1 MTDDTNPQGSEPWTR
16 YHDMDPQGSEPWTG
30 YHAGMPAPPP
40 PAPVGAGPHR
50 AGGWIALLVGMLITL
65 ALVGSLLAFSGG
77 RRTAAPTIPSTG
89 ATVPLSPS
97 DNPSGSAGATPVGT
111 VVDIN
116 TSQQVLGADGLRP
129 LGAGT
134 GMVLTADGEILTNN
148 HVVEGA
154 SSIQVTIPGHGSSTA
169 TVVGVDPTDD
179 VALLQLN
186 SASGLA
192 TVTLGDSSTVQVGDP
207 ITAIGN
213 AFGRGGPPTSTT
225 GTVAAVHR
233 SITAQDPSG
242 NNSERLN
249 DVIQI
254 AADVHPGD
262 SGGAVL
268 NAQGQVVGIITAGP
282 SNSSGNGTGFAIPIN
297 SAIGI
302 VNEIRA
308 GHGSSDILLG
318 ERGFMGVA
326 VQPVDPA
333 AAAQLGLG
341 DTSGVLVAG
350 VGAGSPAAKVGMT
363 APAIIRSIDGQAINS
378 EKELGDAIHSKVPGE
393 QIQVTWVDQQGQHSA
408 TMTLSSGPAV

>member
-1 MTDDTNPQGSEPWTR
+1 MTDDMNPD
-16 YHDMDPQGSEPWTG
+16 DMNPVGHEPWTG

-40 PAPVGAGPHR
+40 TRPAAGVPHR
-50 AGGWIALLVGMLITL
+50 ARGWIALLVGMLVSL
-65 ALVGSLLAFSGG
+65 ALVGSLLAFNGG
-77 RRTAAPTIPSTG
+77 RQAATPAAIPSAG
-89 ATVPLSPS
+89 ASLPLSPS
-97 DNPSGSAGATPVGT
+97 SGSTATSPVGT

-186 SASGLA
+186 NASGLP
-192 TVTLGDSSTVQVGDP
+192 TITLGDSSTVQVGDP

-213 AFGRGGPPTSTT
+213 AFGKGGQPTATT
-225 GTVAAVHR
+225 GSVAAVHR
-233 SITAQDPSG
+233 SITARDPSG
-242 NNSERLN
+242 TSSERLN

-268 NAQGQVVGIITAGP
+268 NAQGQVIGIITAGP
-282 SNSSGNGTGFAIPIN
+282 SQSSGNGTGFAIPIN
-297 SAIGI
+297 NAIGI

-308 GHGSSDILLG
+308 GHGSSEILLG

-333 AAAQLGLG
+333 TAAQLGLS
-341 DTSGVLVAG
+341 DTAGILVAG
-350 VGAGSPAAKVGMT
+350 VQPGSPAAKVGMT
-363 APAIIRSIDGQAINS
+363 APAVIRTIDGQAVNTLD
-378 EKELGDAIHSKVPGE
+378 ELGTAIHSKVPGE

-408 TMTLSSGPAV
+408 AVTLSSGPAV

>member
-1 MTDDTNPQGSEPWTR
+1 MTDDMNPD
-16 YHDMDPQGSEPWTG
+16 DMNPVGHEPWTG

-40 PAPVGAGPHR
+40 TRPAAGVPHR
-50 AGGWIALLVGMLITL
+50 ARGWIALLVGMLVSL
-65 ALVGSLLAFSGG
+65 ALVGSLLAFNGG
-77 RRTAAPTIPSTG
+77 RQAATPAAIPSAG
-89 ATVPLSPS
+89 ASLPLSPS
-97 DNPSGSAGATPVGT
+97 SGSTATSPVGT

-186 SASGLA
+186 NASGLP
-192 TVTLGDSSTVQVGDP
+192 TITLGDSSTVQVGDP

-213 AFGRGGPPTSTT
+213 AFGKGGQPTATT
-225 GTVAAVHR
+225 GSVAAVHR
-233 SITAQDPSG
+233 SITARDPSG
-242 NNSERLN
+242 TSSERLN

-268 NAQGQVVGIITAGP
+268 NAQGQVIGIITAGP
-282 SNSSGNGTGFAIPIN
+282 SQSSGNGTGFAIPIN
-297 SAIGI
+297 NAIGI

-308 GHGSSDILLG
+308 GHGSSEILLG

-333 AAAQLGLG
+333 TAAQLGLS
-341 DTSGVLVAG
+341 DTAGILVAG
-350 VGAGSPAAKVGMT
+350 VQPGSPAAKVGMT
-363 APAIIRSIDGQAINS
+363 APAVIRTIDGQAVNTLD
-378 EKELGDAIHSKVPGE
+378 ELGTAIHSKVPGE
-393 QIQVTWVDQQGQHSA
+393 QIQVTWVDQRGQHTA
-408 TMTLSSGPAV
+408 TVTLASGPAV

>member
-1 MTDDTNPQGSEPWTR
+1 MNPQGSEPWTR
-16 YHDMDPQGSEPWTG
+16 YHDMGPQGSEPWTG
-30 YHAGMPAPPP
+30 YQAGMPAPPP
-40 PAPVGAGPHR
+40 PAPAGAGPHR
-50 AGGWIALLVGMLITL
+50 ARGWIALLVGMLVSL
-65 ALVGSLLAFSGG
+65 ALVGGLLAFNGG
-77 RRTAAPTIPSTG
+77 PQTAAPTIPSTG

-154 SSIQVTIPGHGSSTA
+154 SSIQVTIPGHRSSTA

-213 AFGRGGPPTSTT
+213 AFGRGGPPTATT

-308 GHGSSDILLG
+308 GHGSSEILLG

-341 DTSGVLVAG
+341 DTSGVFVAG
-350 VGAGSPAAKVGMT
+350 VGPGSPAAKVGMT
-363 APAIIRSIDGQAINS
+363 APAVIRSIDGQAINNTD
-378 EKELGDAIHSKVPGE
+378 ELGAAIHSKVPGE

-408 TMTLSSGPAV
+408 TVTLSSGPAV

>member
-1 MTDDTNPQGSEPWTR
+1 MTDDLNPVG
-16 YHDMDPQGSEPWTG
+16 HEPWTG
-30 YHAGMPAPPP
+30 YHAGLPAPPP
-40 PAPVGAGPHR
+40 AQPGGGGPHR
-50 AGGWIALLVGMLITL
+50 ALGWIALLVAMLVSL
-65 ALVGSLLAFSGG
+65 AVVGSLLAFSGG
-77 RRTAAPTIPSTG
+77 PQTAAPAIPSTG
-89 ATVPLSPS
+89 ATLPTSPS
-97 DNPSGSAGATPVGT
+97 SGSTGTSPVGT
-111 VVDIN
+111 IVDIN
-116 TSQQVLGADGLRP
+116 TSEQVLGADGLRP

-186 SASGLA
+186 SASGLP
-192 TVTLGDSSTVQVGDP
+192 TITLGDSSAVQVGDP

-213 AFGRGGPPTSTT
+213 AFGRGGQPTATT

-233 SITAQDPSG
+233 SITARDPSG
-242 NNSERLN
+242 AGSSERLN

-254 AADVHPGD
+254 SADVHPGD

-282 SNSSGNGTGFAIPIN
+282 SQSSGNGTGFAIPIN
-297 SAIGI
+297 NAIGI

-308 GHGSSDILLG
+308 GHGSSEILLG

-326 VQPVDPA
+326 VQQVDPA
-333 AAAQLGLG
+333 TAAQLGLS
-341 DTSGVLVAG
+341 DTSGMLVAG
-350 VGAGSPAAKVGMT
+350 VQPGSPAAKVGMT
-363 APAIIRSIDGQAINS
+363 APAVIRTIDGQAVNTS
-378 EKELGDAIHSKVPGE
+378 DELGAAIHSKVPGQ
-393 QIQVTWVDQQGQHSA
+393 QIQVSWVDQQGQHTA
-408 TMTLSSGPAV
+408 TVTLASGPAV

>member
-1 MTDDTNPQGSEPWTR
+1 MTDDMN
-16 YHDMDPQGSEPWTG
+16 PQGSEPWTG

-40 PAPVGAGPHR
+40 PAPAGAGPHR
-50 AGGWIALLVGMLITL
+50 ARGWIALLVGMLVTL
-65 ALVGSLLAFSGG
+65 ALVGSLLAFTGG
-77 RRTAAPTIPSTG
+77 PRTAAPTIPSTG
-89 ATVPLSPS
+89 ATLPLSPS
-97 DNPSGSAGATPVGT
+97 GSTGTTPVGT

-116 TSQQVLGADGLRP
+116 TSQKVLGADGLRP

-148 HVVEGA
+148 HVVDGA

-213 AFGRGGPPTSTT
+213 AFGRGGPPTATT

-233 SITAQDPSG
+233 SITARDPSG
-242 NNSERLN
+242 DSSERLD

-308 GHGSSDILLG
+308 GHGSSEILLG
-318 ERGFMGVA
+318 ERGFMGVG
-326 VQPVDPA
+326 VQTVDPA

-341 DTSGVLVAG
+341 DTSGVLVTG
-350 VGAGSPAAKVGMT
+350 VKPGSPAAKVGMT
-363 APAIIRSIDGQAINS
+363 APAVIRSIDGQAINTTD
-378 EKELGDAIHSKVPGE
+378 ELGAAIHSKVPGE
-393 QIQVTWVDQQGQHSA
+393 QIQVTWIDQQGQHSA
-408 TMTLSSGPAV
+408 SITLSSGPAV

>member
-1 MTDDTNPQGSEPWTR
+1 MTDDMNPD
-16 YHDMDPQGSEPWTG
+16 DMNPVGHEPWTG

-40 PAPVGAGPHR
+40 TRPAAGVPHR
-50 AGGWIALLVGMLITL
+50 ARGWIALLVGMLVSL
-65 ALVGSLLAFSGG
+65 ALVGSLLAFNGG
-77 RRTAAPTIPSTG
+77 RQAAAPAAIPSAG
-89 ATVPLSPS
+89 ASLPLSPS
-97 DNPSGSAGATPVGT
+97 SGSTATSPVGT

-186 SASGLA
+186 NASGLP
-192 TVTLGDSSTVQVGDP
+192 TITLGDSSTVQVGDP

-213 AFGRGGPPTSTT
+213 AFGKGGQPTATT
-225 GTVAAVHR
+225 GSVAAVHR
-233 SITAQDPSG
+233 SITARDPSG
-242 NNSERLN
+242 TSSERLN

-268 NAQGQVVGIITAGP
+268 NAQGQVIGIITAGP
-282 SNSSGNGTGFAIPIN
+282 SQSSGNGTGFAIPIN
-297 SAIGI
+297 NAIGI

-308 GHGSSDILLG
+308 GHGSSEILLG

-333 AAAQLGLG
+333 TAAQLGLS
-341 DTSGVLVAG
+341 DTAGILVAG
-350 VGAGSPAAKVGMT
+350 VQPGSPAAKVGMT
-363 APAIIRSIDGQAINS
+363 APAVIRTIDGQAVNTLD
-378 EKELGDAIHSKVPGE
+378 ELGTAIHSKVPGE
-393 QIQVTWVDQQGQHSA
+393 QIQVTWVDQQGQHTA
-408 TMTLSSGPAV
+408 TVTLASGPAV